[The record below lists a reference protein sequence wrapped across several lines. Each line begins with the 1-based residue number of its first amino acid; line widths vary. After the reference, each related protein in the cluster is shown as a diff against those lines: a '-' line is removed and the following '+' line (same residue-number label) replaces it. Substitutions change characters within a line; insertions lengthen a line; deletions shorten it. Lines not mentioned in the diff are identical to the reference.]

1 MLIIY
6 RELFSQIIDA
16 TRNAK
21 TLTLTTMRLTLL
33 KYIGCITKA
42 LLVRRRAHMVCVADE
57 HLEVIVEFL
66 FDNKQLSFDMEKP
79 PILRDNFKM
88 SVDVSR
94 LTK

>member
-6 RELFSQIIDA
+6 RELFPQIIDA

-42 LLVRRRAHMVCVADE
+42 LLVRRQAHTVCVADE

-66 FDNKQLSFDMEKP
+66 FDNNQLSFDTEKL